1 MIVFRRSAA
10 VAVLTSLTMASC
22 GGGGGGS
29 STPHVNPT
37 PTPTPG
43 QFNQADY
50 TCPTSDTSSAVARTS
65 SSAASG
71 ARSGIDAVRRGLARP
86 SKTSQASPN
95 LIAVTYNRAIASSSA
110 SAIATRESAAGGT
123 LTRML
128 DFPRTGVTIHVLSVA
143 PGKAT
148 STMAALRTQTGVKS
162 VGLTGYRRHAL
173 TVSAPYWTNDP
184 YFAGFN
190 SAQILTAD
198 SLDTGDPATYHV
210 EPYAEDPY
218 VSANQPGVPGQWD
231 MHATKLE
238 WAFAYSQ
245 ASNGSGI
252 TNAAAT
258 GSASVKI
265 AMIDTGQDT
274 THPELSGGKIVR
286 QACFISNPDGSQS
299 TSLFTT
305 DPDGHGTNTAGI
317 AGENT
322 GNGHGFAGAGGNIS
336 LMGYRVFPTPDDNC
350 TPGNP
355 AGDSDDQ
362 CSATTPDIASAI
374 SDAVTNGANVIS
386 MSFGGGGCNAGVDP
400 DPVEGAAITE
410 ALNHDV
416 VVVAAA
422 GNDGIGTAPEAPACD
437 AGVIA
442 VGASALADGNADGTH
457 AQNALGTPTAP
468 VEYVAS
474 YSNVGGL
481 QMPGSASAWGIVA
494 PGGDAASDMDNDNL
508 HWIENIWTSTPFM
521 ATANDPSFEG
531 ECTDDYP
538 YSTAITPPV
547 DCRTLI
553 EGTSMA
559 APHVAGAAALILSVN
574 AGAYQSSSAMKALL
588 CTTADNISDAN
599 QGCGRLNIYRAMAY
613 ALNDPNKP

>member
-1 MIVFRRSAA
+1 VIVFRRSAA
-10 VAVLTSLTMASC
+10 VAVLTSLTLASC

-50 TCPTSDTSSAVARTS
+50 TCPTSDTSSAVAR
-65 SSAASG
+65 SG
-71 ARSGIDAVRRGLARP
+71 ASAGAGARTGVDAVRRGLARP
-86 SKTSQASPN
+86 SKTSQVSPN
-95 LIAVTYNRAIASSSA
+95 LIAVSYSRTVASQSAAAISS
-110 SAIATRESAAGGT
+110 RESAAGGT
-123 LTRML
+123 LTRTL
-128 DFPRTGVTIHVLSVA
+128 DFPRTGVTIHVLAVA

-148 STMAALRTQTGVKS
+148 ATMAALRTQTGVKT
-162 VGLTGYRRHAL
+162 VALTGYRHAL
-173 TVSAPYWTNDP
+173 TSQQYFQTDP
-184 YFAGFN
+184 YFNGFTL
-190 SAQILTAD
+190 AQIQTSGDLT
-198 SLDTGDPATYHV
+198 DPATHHV
-210 EPYAEDPY
+210 GPYEEL
-218 VSANQPGVPGQWD
+218 ANVPGQWD
-231 MHATKLE
+231 MHAMQLE
-238 WAFAYSQ
+238 WAFGYSQ
-245 ASNGSGI
+245 TGNTVGATPGALGS
-252 TNAAAT
+252 
-258 GSASVKI
+258 SAVKI

-274 THPELSGGKIVR
+274 THPELLGKIVH
-286 QACFISNPDGSQS
+286 QACFISNPNGTQS
-299 TSLFTT
+299 VSAFTT

-322 GNGHGFAGAGGNIS
+322 GNGFGFAGAGGNIS

-355 AGDSDDQ
+355 AGDTDDQ
-362 CSATTPDIASAI
+362 CSATTPDIASALE
-374 SDAVTNGANVIS
+374 DAVNSGANVIS
-386 MSFGGGGCNAGVDP
+386 MSFGGGYCSGGTDP
-400 DPVEGAAITE
+400 DPTEGAAISE
-410 ALNHDV
+410 AIANHV
-416 VVVAAA
+416 VVVASA
-422 GNDGIGTAPEAPACD
+422 GNDGVGTPPEAPACD
-437 AGVIA
+437 TGVIA
-442 VGASALADGNADGTH
+442 VGASALDDGQPNGT
-457 AQNALGTPTAP
+457 NGGGPGTPSAP
-468 VEYVAS
+468 REYVAS
-474 YSNVGGL
+474 YSNS
-481 QMPGSASAWGIVA
+481 GSPASQPLSATAWGIVA
-494 PGGDAASDMDNDNL
+494 PGGDANSGNDSDDL